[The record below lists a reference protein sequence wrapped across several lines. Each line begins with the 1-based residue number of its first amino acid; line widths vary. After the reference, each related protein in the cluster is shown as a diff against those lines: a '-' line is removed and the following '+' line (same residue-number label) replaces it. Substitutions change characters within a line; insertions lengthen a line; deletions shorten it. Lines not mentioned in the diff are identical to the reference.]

1 MAADNPAVCAV
12 DAERANLLDT
22 EGWKQF
28 RRLAKRS
35 QVLTRQLNQAKLA
48 SYRTAPLF
56 KFGYQVPRHH
66 KEAITLD
73 ERSGNTKYRDAEKLE
88 MSQHADYSTFKD
100 LEGEARTRRIQED
113 PSTLCVRRQAQRPSQ
128 SSSSGWTPH

>member
-1 MAADNPAVCAV
+1 VLVAWEDGSQTFEPLKTMATDNPAVCAV
-12 DAERANLLDT
+12 YAEHANLLDT

-35 QVLTRQLNQAKLA
+35 QVLTRQLHHAKLA

-73 ERSGNTKYRDAEKLE
+73 ERNGNTKYRDAEKLE
-88 MSQHADYSTFKD
+88 MSQYAN
-100 LEGEARTRRIQED
+100 
-113 PSTLCVRRQAQRPSQ
+113 
-128 SSSSGWTPH
+128 